1 MNLALEVG
9 DGGEEG
15 HHPGS
20 LQVRGGEVM
29 VELAQVI
36 HGEAQA
42 EEVDQD
48 PEEIKDIVPVR
59 TLK

>member
-1 MNLALEVG
+1 MEVG

-15 HHPGS
+15 HHPRG
-20 LQVRGGEVM
+20 LQVRGGEVLI
-29 VELAQVI
+29 ELAQVI
-36 HGEAQA
+36 HGEGQA